1 MTPFPKDL
9 RLNMVIKIPF
19 LKYRSNCW
27 QMFLRISVPK
37 NFTKITR
44 KHQRWRCF
52 PVNIEKFS
60 RTVYFTTLQWLLL
73 KIVNKFINCHF
84 IKKETL
90 AQVFSCEFCEI
101 SKSTFFT
108 EHLWTTTSALNNK
121 VYFRS
126 AITKTKTK
134 SKCLLHKCWN
144 NLGKFATEKWK
155 MKFSLKNFFSKC
167 EQICWKLWT
176 WSHLLKKSLTENF
189 ILSAFYWSFLAL
201 KRYS

>member
-60 RTVYFTTLQWLLL
+60 RTVYFTTFQWLLL

-144 NLGKFATEKWK
+144 NLGKFATKYPK
-155 MKFSLKNFFSKC
+155 IFLIFRIFHVSLSQLYPTKGV
-167 EQICWKLWT
+167 LYPV
-176 WSHLLKKSLTENF
+176 KSLG
-189 ILSAFYWSFLAL
+189 LPPP
-201 KRYS
+201 